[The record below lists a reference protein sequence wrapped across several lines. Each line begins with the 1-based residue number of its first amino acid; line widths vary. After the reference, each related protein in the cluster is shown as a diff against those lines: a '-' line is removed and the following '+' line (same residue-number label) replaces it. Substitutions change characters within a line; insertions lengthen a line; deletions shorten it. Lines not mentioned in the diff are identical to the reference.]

1 MRVQQEGFENP
12 KDYECDDKLVSHP
25 SHYQSASG
33 IESIDVIEAFTED
46 LEGVEAIY
54 TGNIL
59 KYAMRW
65 KKKGGVQ
72 DLKKIMWYTQRLINF
87 VESKE
92 DTLEEHIAIVN
103 EKLGT
108 NITLDEVKKEEQH
121 KEEK

>member
-25 SHYQSASG
+25 SHYQSSSG
-33 IESIDVIEAFTED
+33 IESIEVIEAFTED

-65 KKKGGVQ
+65 NKKGGVQ

-87 VESKE
+87 IENKE
-92 DTLEEHIAIVN
+92 GKINEH
-103 EKLGT
+103 
-108 NITLDEVKKEEQH
+108 
-121 KEEK
+121 